1 MKLSKDLIVLHEF
14 VIQFN
19 QLKVM
24 NLNMIYLNM
33 TFLKKAFK
41 NINDNFE
48 DVLQITFLKDTL
60 TEYKFLPE
68 RLT

>member
-48 DVLQITFLKDTL
+48 DVLQITILKDTL